1 MLSIFKSYE
10 EKTSILD
17 DFYYYDDRET
27 KMQERRLRQNGVKA
41 QPQQN
46 QVKCLSEIMCLYPH
60 TCQLIERIEAEGIS
74 SYTCG
79 CVQTQWMARWTLLVA
94 LVLFYFT

>member
-1 MLSIFKSYE
+1 MLTIFKSYE

-17 DFYYYDDRET
+17 DFYYYDDREA

-46 QVKCLSEIMCLYPH
+46 QVMCLSEMMSLYPH
-60 TCQLIERIEAEGIS
+60 PYQINREDAS
-74 SYTCG
+74 
-79 CVQTQWMARWTLLVA
+79 
-94 LVLFYFT
+94 